1 MPKIIETEQLSYTYL
16 PGSLYEH
23 QALKNLNFSLAR
35 GKVLGIFGPNGS
47 GKSTLAQHFNGLI
60 RPTSGSMFVCGLNT
74 SDPKLSKD
82 LWKKAG
88 LVFQYPEQQI
98 FQVSV
103 YEEIAYGPRNLGLPE
118 REIKERVAQALQQV
132 GLIQEKITLLAP
144 ASLSGG
150 LRRKVAIAGMLAIQ
164 PELLILDEPMAGLD
178 SAGRRLI
185 LDIIQERRRKN
196 ETTVIISH
204 NLKEIMTITDKIAI
218 LDQGSLAFFGDVQ
231 DLLTKTEILER
242 YHLELPEF
250 LQVLLALSTRGF
262 DLPRNISSMKEAG
275 LEILSLLEKSKARQ
289 IFNSAKGDV

>member
-1 MPKIIETEQLSYTYL
+1 MPKIIEMEQLSYTYL
-16 PGSLYEH
+16 PGSVYEH
-23 QALKNLNFSLAR
+23 QALRNLNFSLDR

-60 RPTSGSMFVCGLNT
+60 RPTRGSLLVCGLNT
-74 SDPKLSKD
+74 SDPKLSND

-103 YEEIAYGPRNLGLPE
+103 YDEIAYGPRNLGLPE
-118 REIKERVAQALQQV
+118 RAIKERVARALEQV
-132 GLIQEKITLLAP
+132 GLTQEKIPLLAP
-144 ASLSGG
+144 AVLSGG

-185 LDIIQERRRKN
+185 LGIIRERRHKN

-204 NLKEIMTITDKIAI
+204 NLKEIMTITDTIAI

-231 DLLTKTEILER
+231 DLLTKSEILER

-250 LQVLLALSTRGF
+250 LQVLLALSARGF

-275 LEILSLLEKSKARQ
+275 EEILKLLKKSKAGQ
-289 IFNSAKGDV
+289 IIRSDKENA

>member
-1 MPKIIETEQLSYTYL
+1 MPKIIETKQLSYTYL
-16 PGSLYEH
+16 PGSVYEH
-23 QALKNLNFSLAR
+23 QALRNLNFSLDR

-60 RPTSGSMFVCGLNT
+60 RPTRGSLLVCGLNT
-74 SDPKLSKD
+74 SDPELSKD

-98 FQVSV
+98 FQISV
-103 YEEIAYGPRNLGLPE
+103 YDEIAYGPRNLGLPE
-118 REIKERVAQALQQV
+118 KTVKERVAQALEQV
-132 GLIQEKITLLAP
+132 GLPREKTPLLAP
-144 ASLSGG
+144 AALSGG

-178 SAGRRLI
+178 STGRRLI
-185 LDIIQERRRKN
+185 LSLIQERRHKN

-204 NLKEIMTITDKIAI
+204 NLKEIMTITDTIAI

-250 LQVLLALSTRGF
+250 LQVLLALSARGF
-262 DLPRNISSMKEAG
+262 DLPRNIRSMKEAG
-275 LEILSLLEKSKARQ
+275 EEILKLLEKSKARQ
-289 IFNSAKGDV
+289 IIRSDEK